1 MYFIEA
7 RAAAGIMAAMM
18 LPNGTP
24 AEVVELATQFLA
36 WIQMGPLV
44 LEVSS
49 LTYEQGS
56 ATSVPTRISAQGG
69 RPMAT
74 MSDSQQVTAH
84 VRPEDSK
91 GFDTTD
97 AGLSWSADDGGAVV
111 NLQPS
116 DDGTSCT
123 FVGVAPG
130 TANYTVSDGTR
141 SAVGAVT
148 VQPGDVA
155 QLAVTED
162 APVDQAP
169 AAPPA
174 GP

>member
-1 MYFIEA
+1 MYFTEA
-7 RAAAGIMAAMM
+7 RAAAGIMAATM

-24 AEVVELATQFLA
+24 GEVTALADQFVP

-44 LEVSS
+44 LGVSS
-49 LTYEQGS
+49 LTYEQGRPI
-56 ATSVPTRISAQGG
+56 SVPTSSTIQGG
-69 RPMAT
+69 KLVAT
-74 MSDSQQVTAH
+74 MSDTQQVTAH

-97 AGLSWSADDGGAVV
+97 ANLTWTEDSNGAVV
-111 NLQPS
+111 TPQPS

-148 VQPGDVA
+148 VQPGNVA

-162 APVDQAP
+162 APVDQA
-169 AAPPA
+169 APA